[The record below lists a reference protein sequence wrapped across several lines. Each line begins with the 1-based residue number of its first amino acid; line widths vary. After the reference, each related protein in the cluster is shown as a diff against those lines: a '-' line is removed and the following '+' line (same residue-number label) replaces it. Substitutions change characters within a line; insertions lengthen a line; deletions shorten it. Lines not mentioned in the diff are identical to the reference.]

1 MMNKTTDISLA
12 IRKRRNKL
20 ALKEGYV
27 SLLLRIILLL
37 ILGYLIFT
45 QVFLLSRA
53 EGNEMFPAVKD
64 GDLVIVFRL
73 QQTYRKDDLIT
84 YKVSGERK
92 VGRYIAQEGDIVT
105 IESTGTLKVNGTVQ
119 SGEIMYP
126 TYPKEG
132 IEYPY
137 TVPEEHVFILGDY
150 RTQTID
156 SRDFGPISED
166 KIEGKLITLLRR
178 RGL

>member
-1 MMNKTTDISLA
+1 MKSKTDSVSQI

-20 ALKEGYV
+20 AIKEGYT
-27 SLLLRIILLL
+27 SLLTRVALLL
-37 ILGYLIFT
+37 IMGYLIFT

-53 EGNEMFPAVKD
+53 NGNEMFPAVKD
-64 GDLVIVFRL
+64 GDLIIVFRL
-73 QQTYRKDDLIT
+73 QRYYAKNDLVT

-92 VGRYIAQEGDIVT
+92 VGRYIAQEGDMVT
-105 IESTGTLKVNGTVQ
+105 IESTGNLRVNGTVT
-119 SGEIMYP
+119 SGDIMYP

-137 TVPEEHVFILGDY
+137 EVPDGHVFILGDY

-156 SRDFGPISED
+156 SRDFGSISKD
-166 KIEGKLITLLRR
+166 NVEGKLITLLRR

>member
-1 MMNKTTDISLA
+1 
-12 IRKRRNKL
+12 
-20 ALKEGYV
+20 
-27 SLLLRIILLL
+27 
-37 ILGYLIFT
+37 
-45 QVFLLSRA
+45 
-53 EGNEMFPAVKD
+53 MFPAVKD

-73 QQTYRKDDLIT
+73 QQNYRKNDLIT

-105 IESTGTLKVNGTVQ
+105 IESTGTLRVNGTVQ

-132 IEYPY
+132 IDYPY
-137 TVPEEHVFILGDY
+137 QVPEGHVFILGDY

-156 SRDFGPISED
+156 SRDFGPISRD